1 MEPYEKIKA
10 GDAVNSVRDLNIKSV
25 RISNL
30 ATPINEIMVG
40 LVVFAVIV
48 YGGHRI
54 ADGALT
60 PGALI
65 SFIAAFGLSYE
76 PMKKLA
82 KLNNTLQLGVGAA
95 ERVLDMMNLNPKIAN
110 TSESIIA
117 TFSKPAITFDH
128 VNFIYEGQESKALS
142 SLSFTAKSGK
152 VTALVGASGSG
163 KSTILNLLLRF
174 YEPESGD
181 IKIDSIST
189 KDLTLE
195 SLRGSMALVSQD
207 ITIFDDTVA
216 SNIGYGNANA
226 TLQDVIEAA
235 KAAAAYEFIEKM
247 PQGFHTIV
255 GEQGVRL
262 SGGQRQRLAL
272 ARAIVRKA
280 PILLLDEATSA
291 LDNESER
298 LIQDSLERLQKDKT
312 TLVIAHRLSTIQ
324 NADHIIVLN
333 KGEIVEEGTHETLMN
348 LNGYYSRMHSAVLN

>member
-1 MEPYEKIKA
+1 
-10 GDAVNSVRDLNIKSV
+10 
-25 RISNL
+25 
-30 ATPINEIMVG
+30 
-40 LVVFAVIV
+40 
-48 YGGHRI
+48 
-54 ADGALT
+54 
-60 PGALI
+60 
-65 SFIAAFGLSYE
+65 
-76 PMKKLA
+76 
-82 KLNNTLQLGVGAA
+82 LNNTLQLGVGAA
-95 ERVLDMMNLNPKIAN
+95 ERVLDMMNLNPRIAN
-110 TSESIIA
+110 TPKSI
-117 TFSKPAITFDH
+117 TENFSKPDIMFDK
-128 VNFIYEGQESKALS
+128 VVFRYEGQESNALS
-142 SLSFTAKSGK
+142 SLSFTAKSGN

-181 IKIDSIST
+181 IKIDSTSI

-195 SLRGSMALVSQD
+195 SLRGAMALVSQD

-216 SNIGYGNANA
+216 SNIGYGNKNA
-226 TLQDVIEAA
+226 TLQDIIEAA
-235 KAAAAYEFIEKM
+235 KAAAAYDFIEAM

-324 NADHIIVLN
+324 SADHIIVLD
-333 KGEIVEEGTHETLMN
+333 KGMIVEEGTHEFLIA
-348 LNGYYSRMHSAVLN
+348 LNGFYTRMHSAVLNS